1 MNNEDFRKL
10 VLAGSQ
16 QPPSAKDGPSPSTT
30 KPGGA
35 GTLGLRQRSSFCL
48 TPRAVLKSKTDLA
61 PRPAES
67 DSSHRPRKKFK
78 SSDPKGVGLADGYVD
93 RAQDRRSGEA
103 DDRHERLRALEACFR
118 KGEIDKETYDEQRYA
133 IAGGSLDSTHL
144 VKGLDFKLLQ
154 RVKRGEDVFGK
165 TAGHDVDE
173 ALDEFE
179 SKEVNTIEREKR
191 DKKGTFSKSPPETG
205 QHRTRNQILAELKAS
220 RAAAKAK
227 QEPRPLGD
235 RFKRIGTK
243 RNVETRIERDAKG
256 REVLVLVDQ
265 DGNEKRKVRKLKSEE
280 QAGLLMPDPKARPL
294 GMEVPEQYRARQ
306 EAEEEEEDQGS
317 DIFGDVGDDY
327 DPLAGIEASGS
338 DSDHDGNH
346 GDDSINMDKQHGQ
359 EASGSESE
367 AGGVAALPQPARGR
381 NYFQDSKA
389 GLLSQESTR
398 APSLSDPCIAAA
410 LKKAAALK
418 HMQDDEATAKA
429 RQDKQAME
437 ERRQK
442 LLQMSERDN
451 DDLDMGFGTS
461 RFEDQDDGDD
471 TRVKLSAWGA
481 GSHDEQGGGGQG
493 KRKRGPKKRKG
504 NANSAADVLRVMEQR
519 KRS

>member
-10 VLAGSQ
+10 VLAGTK
-16 QPPSAKDGPSPSTT
+16 QPSSAKDGPSSSAT
-30 KPGGA
+30 KQGGA
-35 GTLGLRQRSSFCL
+35 GTLGLRQRSSFSL

-61 PRPAES
+61 RKPAES
-67 DSSHRPRKKFK
+67 DSSHHPRKKFK
-78 SSDPKGVGLADGYVD
+78 TSDPKGVSLATGYVD
-93 RAQDRRSGEA
+93 RAQDRRSDEA
-103 DDRHERLRALEACFR
+103 DDRHERLKALEASFR
-118 KGEIDKETYDEQRYA
+118 KGEIDQETYDEQRYA

-165 TAGHDVDE
+165 TADDDVEE

-179 SKEVNTIEREKR
+179 SKEVSTIEREKR
-191 DKKGTFSKSPPETG
+191 EKRGTFSTTAPETG

-220 RAAAKAK
+220 RTAAKAK
-227 QEPRPLGD
+227 QEASSLGD

-243 RNVETRIERDAKG
+243 QNVETRIERDAKG
-256 REVLVLVDQ
+256 REVLIIVDEH
-265 DGNEKRKVRKLKSEE
+265 GNEKRKVRKLKSEE
-280 QAGLLMPDPKARPL
+280 VAELLMPDPNAKPL
-294 GMEVPEQYRARQ
+294 GMEVPEQYRPQQ

-327 DPLAGIEASGS
+327 DPLAGIEASSS
-338 DSDHDGNH
+338 DSEQDGDHGEESTNKDR
-346 GDDSINMDKQHGQ
+346 QQGQ

-367 AGGVAALPQPARGR
+367 AGAMAPSPQPARRR
-381 NYFQDSKA
+381 NYFGDSKT
-389 GLLSQESTR
+389 GLLSQETTR
-398 APSLSDPCIAAA
+398 APSLSDPSIAAA
-410 LKKAAALK
+410 LKKAAALN
-418 HMQDDEATAKA
+418 HMQDSEATAKA
-429 RQDKQAME
+429 KQDKQAME

-461 RFEDQDDGDD
+461 RFEDEDDADD
-471 TRVKLSAWGA
+471 TRVKLSAWGS
-481 GSHDEQGGGGQG
+481 GSHEERGGGQG

-504 NANSAADVLRVMEQR
+504 DANSAADVLRVMEQR
-519 KRS
+519 KRP